1 MRNFEEEYKNYIN
14 EEVPDLWSRIEPQL
28 QDKIVD
34 DNKTDFDNE
43 QCGNVVENMIDSASD
58 DQENTIAPIT
68 DCQEK
73 VINEVTNGVTNQQK
87 ASPKNI
93 YIFAKRALPAVAAIF
108 VLLIGIGVLQTSR
121 YAKNESETAIATD
134 CAPEEATDEGFFA
147 EATEEEPDESFAET
161 EVLEEACE
169 EAAEDEFYEEDTRA
183 ESEEPV
189 YEGDEEGMN
198 EDNLYENTVQA
209 EDREIQNSMDVVK
222 ENESATKSD
231 AGLSIPGQDVVAI
244 KGAMLNGIEV
254 ADAAMKEKGYVYIY
268 RFTLADGSKIRGY
281 LTEEQCRNIEEA
293 ELVIERKRKYDLDII
308 PYSDQDKEDEL
319 ADCILRNIQSAND

>member
-43 QCGNVVENMIDSASD
+43 QHGNDV
-58 DQENTIAPIT
+58 ENTIDTATDNQKNTIDTIT

-73 VINEVTNGVTNQQK
+73 VINEVTNQQK
-87 ASPKNI
+87 KTKKNI
-93 YIFAKRALPAVAAIF
+93 YSFAKRALPAVAAIF
-108 VLLIGIGVLQTSR
+108 VLAIGIGVLQTSR
-121 YAKNESETAIATD
+121 YAKNESGAAVATD

-147 EATEEEPDESFAET
+147 EATEEAPDESFAET
-161 EVLEEACE
+161 EALEEACE
-169 EAAEDEFYEEDTRA
+169 AATEDEVYEETAEA

-189 YEGDEEGMN
+189 YEETVGIANEE
-198 EDNLYENTVQA
+198 NLYEETA
-209 EDREIQNSMDVVK
+209 EARDGETQSSMDIVK
-222 ENESATKSD
+222 ENESASKSD
-231 AGLSIPGQDVVAI
+231 AGLFIPGQDVVAV
-244 KGAMLNGIEV
+244 KGAVLNGIEV

-268 RFTLADGSKIRGY
+268 RFTLTDGSKIRVY

-293 ELVIERKRKYDLDII
+293 ELVVERKLKYDLDII
-308 PYSDQDKEDEL
+308 PCSGQDKEDEL
-319 ADCILRNIQSAND
+319 ADCILRDIQSAND